1 MTGRFMRCSLTA
13 SGSLTVKRA
22 VLIQGQ
28 WRKRIQRQKRNPQK
42 IPVKKTVQTTS
53 KWHRKDTPIQK
64 MSDKILRL
72 GLDIFHHYYIMVS

>member
-1 MTGRFMRCSLTA
+1 M
-13 SGSLTVKRA
+13 
-22 VLIQGQ
+22 
-28 WRKRIQRQKRNPQK
+28 
-42 IPVKKTVQTTS
+42 KKTVQTTS